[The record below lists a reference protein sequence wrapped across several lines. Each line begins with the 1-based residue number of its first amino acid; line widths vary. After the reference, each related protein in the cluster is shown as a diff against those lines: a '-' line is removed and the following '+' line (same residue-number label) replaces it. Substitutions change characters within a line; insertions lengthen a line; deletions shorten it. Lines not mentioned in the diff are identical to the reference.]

1 MKTIVLGDTHGRSQ
15 WKLIVNMEKADQVIF
30 IGDYFD
36 SYDLTA
42 AEQMYNFKEII
53 NYKETTDAH
62 VTMLIGNHD
71 YHYYPEIGNV
81 GTSGYQTKSAP
92 AISQLIDENRNH
104 LQMAYSIDDYLFT
117 HAGVS
122 SEFMDNVFG
131 KGGWKAEDISTLLNE
146 QFLHKPRTFDFGMAI
161 NMEKMWYLD
170 PSGDSKGQSPIWIRP
185 RSLMSVNKVT
195 LRKQVIQ
202 IVGHTQMNQLD
213 VEGSQNWTGGRY
225 YFIDTLDTSGEY
237 LIIEDGVIKSNT
249 WKSKTK

>member
-1 MKTIVLGDTHGRSQ
+1 MKTIILGDTHGRSQ
-15 WKLIVNMEKADQVIF
+15 WKLIVEMEKPDQVIF

-42 AEQMYNFKEII
+42 VEQMHNFKEII
-53 NYKETTDAH
+53 NYKETTNAH
-62 VTMLIGNHD
+62 VIMLIGNHD

-81 GTSGYQTKSAP
+81 GTSGYQHTAAP

-122 SEFMDNVFG
+122 SAFMDNVFG
-131 KGGWKAEDISTLLNE
+131 KDGWKTEDISALVTEL
-146 QFLHKPRTFDFGMAI
+146 FWHKPRTFDFGMAV
-161 NMEKMWYLD
+161 NMDKMWYLD
-170 PSGDSKGQSPIWIRP
+170 PSGDNQEQSPIWIRP
-185 RSLMSVNKVT
+185 KSLMAVNRDT

-213 VEGSQNWTGGRY
+213 VEGSQKWTGGRY

>member
-1 MKTIVLGDTHGRSQ
+1 MKTIVLGDIHGRSQ
-15 WKLIVNMEKADQVIF
+15 WKLIVEMEKPDQVIF

-42 AEQMYNFKEII
+42 AEQMKNFKEII

-62 VTMLIGNHD
+62 VIMLIGNHD

-81 GTSGYQTKSAP
+81 GTSGYQHTAAP

-131 KGGWKAEDISTLLNE
+131 KDGWKTEEISSLLCQ
-146 QFLHKPRTFDFGMAI
+146 QFWHKPKTFEFGMAVDLK
-161 NMEKMWYLD
+161 KMSWLD
-170 PSGDSKGQSPIWIRP
+170 SSGDNREQSPIWIRP
-185 RSLMSVNKVT
+185 RSLMNVNYNT

-202 IVGHTQMNQLD
+202 VVGHTQVKKLD
-213 VEGSQNWTGGRY
+213 IEGMATGNRY
-225 YFIDTLDTSGEY
+225 YFIDCLDTSGEY
-237 LIIEDGVIKSNT
+237 LIIEDGVVKSNT
-249 WKSKTK
+249 WKSEVK